1 MEHPKKKKRR
11 KDGDKAEEKR
21 SIEMNGTQ
29 KSDEV
34 PSPGAMKLKISFKS
48 TK

>member
-11 KDGDKAEEKR
+11 KEKDKGHGQGSLNMTDAL
-21 SIEMNGTQ
+21 

-34 PSPGAMKLKISFKS
+34 PSPGATKIKISLKS
-48 TK
+48 KK